1 MNIQIQITGWA
12 EATDEPLVSTSF
24 GSRERSPH
32 QFLFNRLAK
41 AIPRA
46 VPAFFALLLLALP
59 AVAQA
64 QFGDTTNNG
73 AITITGYTGPGGA
86 VTIPSAINGLPVT
99 RIGDKAFYYC
109 SSLTSVAIPNSVT
122 SIGDFAFWECRGL
135 TSVTIPN
142 SVISIGD
149 FAFADS
155 SLFNVTIGNSV
166 TSIGDEAF
174 EDCHSLTSVTIGNS
188 VTNIGGSAFYLCS
201 RLTNAIIGNS
211 VTSIGDGAFGICSNL
226 TVITVDTNNPAYSSV
241 NGVLFDKSQ
250 TTLVQYPGGLGG
262 SYAIPDSVTSIGY
275 GAFAW
280 TGLTSVTI
288 GNSVTSI
295 GDSAFSNCSN
305 LTNAIIGNSVTS
317 IGDGAFG
324 ICSNLTGV
332 TFPDSVTIIGYDA
345 FFGCSSLTN
354 VTIGDSLA
362 SIGNGAFAGCF
373 KLTEITVD
381 TNNPVYSSVNGVLFD
396 KSQTTLVAYPGG
408 LGGSYTIPDSVT
420 SIGDTAFW
428 ECSSLTNV
436 TIGNGVTHIGD
447 AAFEDCESLI
457 SVYFKGNAPT
467 ADEAISY
474 GSLFDSDDATAYY
487 LPGTTGW
494 DYFSA
499 NTGIPAV
506 LWFLPNPLIL
516 NSSPGFGVQTNR
528 FGFIISWATNT
539 PVVVEACANL
549 FHPAWIPV
557 GTNTLT
563 GGSSYFSDPQ
573 WTNHP
578 ARFYRLRAP

>member
-64 QFGDTTNNG
+64 QFGYTTNNG

-226 TVITVDTNNPAYSSV
+226 TVITVDTNNPA
-241 NGVLFDKSQ
+241 
-250 TTLVQYPGGLGG
+250 
-262 SYAIPDSVTSIGY
+262 
-275 GAFAW
+275 
-280 TGLTSVTI
+280 
-288 GNSVTSI
+288 
-295 GDSAFSNCSN
+295 
-305 LTNAIIGNSVTS
+305 
-317 IGDGAFG
+317 
-324 ICSNLTGV
+324 
-332 TFPDSVTIIGYDA
+332 
-345 FFGCSSLTN
+345 
-354 VTIGDSLA
+354 
-362 SIGNGAFAGCF
+362 
-373 KLTEITVD
+373 
-381 TNNPVYSSVNGVLFD
+381 YSSVNGVLFD

>member
-64 QFGDTTNNG
+64 QFGYTTNNG

-201 RLTNAIIGNS
+201 R
-211 VTSIGDGAFGICSNL
+211 
-226 TVITVDTNNPAYSSV
+226 
-241 NGVLFDKSQ
+241 
-250 TTLVQYPGGLGG
+250 
-262 SYAIPDSVTSIGY
+262 
-275 GAFAW
+275 
-280 TGLTSVTI
+280 
-288 GNSVTSI
+288 
-295 GDSAFSNCSN
+295 

>member
-1 MNIQIQITGWA
+1 
-12 EATDEPLVSTSF
+12 
-24 GSRERSPH
+24 
-32 QFLFNRLAK
+32 
-41 AIPRA
+41 
-46 VPAFFALLLLALP
+46 
-59 AVAQA
+59 
-64 QFGDTTNNG
+64 
-73 AITITGYTGPGGA
+73 
-86 VTIPSAINGLPVT
+86 
-99 RIGDKAFYYC
+99 
-109 SSLTSVAIPNSVT
+109 
-122 SIGDFAFWECRGL
+122 
-135 TSVTIPN
+135 
-142 SVISIGD
+142 
-149 FAFADS
+149 
-155 SLFNVTIGNSV
+155 
-166 TSIGDEAF
+166 
-174 EDCHSLTSVTIGNS
+174 
-188 VTNIGGSAFYLCS
+188 
-201 RLTNAIIGNS
+201 
-211 VTSIGDGAFGICSNL
+211 
-226 TVITVDTNNPAYSSV
+226 
-241 NGVLFDKSQ
+241 
-250 TTLVQYPGGLGG
+250 
-262 SYAIPDSVTSIGY
+262 
-275 GAFAW
+275 
-280 TGLTSVTI
+280 
-288 GNSVTSI
+288 
-295 GDSAFSNCSN
+295 
-305 LTNAIIGNSVTS
+305 
-317 IGDGAFG
+317 
-324 ICSNLTGV
+324 V